1 MENNLNI
8 VKSEFKELPNNIEAE
23 QSVIGSILVTNE
35 IFDEISTIISS
46 INFYDPMHQ
55 KIYNAIES
63 LIYKGM
69 LANPITLKNYFEDE
83 KDDLDVPEYLVKIT
97 KFSTSIRQ
105 AIEYSKIIYDMFVR
119 RELIKIS
126 EQTIDN
132 AKITDLDSSGQNIIE
147 NSERLLFDLAEKG
160 SFNSSLIKFD
170 DAMKQTIEMASAAYK
185 NEGGIVGVP
194 TGLRDLDDKL
204 GGLHQSD
211 LIIIAGRP
219 SMGKTSLATNIAFNA
234 AKHIQD
240 NQKKSSVAF
249 FSLEMSSEQLS
260 TRILSEQARIGSN
273 DIRRG
278 RISDEQFDQFLETSK
293 NIAELPL
300 FIDETPAIS
309 IAAMSNRARRIKRL
323 HGLDMIVVDYIQ
335 LMRGT
340 TYNKDGRVQEISQIT
355 QGLKAIAKELGVP
368 VVALS
373 QLSRQVEQ
381 RDDHKPQLADLR
393 ESGSIEQDADVV
405 MFVYRE
411 GYYLQRKEPREATV
425 EHAEWQAKMNE
436 VAHLAEIIIGKQRH
450 GPIGKVTLEFE
461 KDLQNLK
468 ILKLIKFKYKTLML
482 TSLYENTI
490 LKNPKFIILILFIT
504 LISFGYYSKD
514 FRLDASSETLLIED
528 DPDLEYLREIT
539 NRYGSKEFLVL
550 TYTPN
555 EGMISNTSINNLLS
569 LKYKIQS
576 LDWVHSVITLLDIP
590 LLNNT
595 DAPLQERLK
604 GFKTLKD
611 EDVDK
616 NRGFKEILESPVFR
630 NFVISESGKTSGI
643 IVNIKQNPILED
655 IENRSKKEIDEHR
668 DKIKKQ
674 NHKNIL
680 EIRDVIKS
688 YDDVGKIYL
697 GGIPMIA
704 DDMMTFIKSDI
715 IVFGLGVLLFIIATL
730 WFVFKK

>member
-1 MENNLNI
+1 MENNLSI
-8 VKSEFKELPNNIEAE
+8 VKNNFKELPNNIEAE

-35 IFDEISTIISS
+35 IFDEINTIISND
-46 INFYDPMHQ
+46 NFYDPMHQ
-55 KIYNAIES
+55 KIFKAIEN
-63 LIYKGM
+63 LIFRGM
-69 LANPITLKNYFEDE
+69 LANPITLKNHFENE
-83 KDDLDVPEYLVKIT
+83 KDDLNVPEYLVKIT
-97 KFSTSIRQ
+97 KFSTSSRQ

-132 AKITDLDSSGQNIIE
+132 AKVNDLNSSGQNIIE

-160 SFNSSLIKFD
+160 SFSSSLIKFD

-204 GGLHQSD
+204 GGFHQSD

-240 NQKKSSVAF
+240 SGKKSSIAF

-309 IAAMSNRARRIKRL
+309 IAAVSNRARRIKRL
-323 HGLDMIVVDYIQ
+323 HGLEMIVVDYIQ

-340 TYNKDGRVQEISQIT
+340 TFNKDGRVQEISQIT
-355 QGLKAIAKELGVP
+355 QGLKAIAKELGIP
-368 VVALS
+368 VLALS

-381 RDDHKPQLADLR
+381 RDDHKPQLSDLR

-461 KDLQNLK
+461 ERFT
-468 ILKLIKFKYKTLML
+468 KFKDTQ
-482 TSLYENTI
+482 
-490 LKNPKFIILILFIT
+490 
-504 LISFGYYSKD
+504 
-514 FRLDASSETLLIED
+514 
-528 DPDLEYLREIT
+528 T
-539 NRYGSKEFLVL
+539 N
-550 TYTPN
+550 
-555 EGMISNTSINNLLS
+555 
-569 LKYKIQS
+569 
-576 LDWVHSVITLLDIP
+576 
-590 LLNNT
+590 
-595 DAPLQERLK
+595 
-604 GFKTLKD
+604 
-611 EDVDK
+611 
-616 NRGFKEILESPVFR
+616 
-630 NFVISESGKTSGI
+630 
-643 IVNIKQNPILED
+643 
-655 IENRSKKEIDEHR
+655 
-668 DKIKKQ
+668 
-674 NHKNIL
+674 
-680 EIRDVIKS
+680 
-688 YDDVGKIYL
+688 
-697 GGIPMIA
+697 
-704 DDMMTFIKSDI
+704 
-715 IVFGLGVLLFIIATL
+715 
-730 WFVFKK
+730 

>member
-1 MENNLNI
+1 MENNLSI
-8 VKSEFKELPNNIEAE
+8 VKDKFKELPNNIEAE

-46 INFYDPMHQ
+46 NNFYDPMHQ
-55 KIYNAIES
+55 KIYNAIEN

-83 KDDLDVPEYLVKIT
+83 KDDLNIPEYLIKIT
-97 KFSTSIRQ
+97 KFSTSVRQ

-132 AKITDLDSSGQNIIE
+132 AKINDLDTSGQNIIE

-240 NQKKSSVAF
+240 SGKKSSIAF

-323 HGLDMIVVDYIQ
+323 NGLDLIVVDYIQ

-340 TYNKDGRVQEISQIT
+340 TFNKDGRVQEISQIT

-450 GPIGKVTLEFE
+450 GPIGKITLEFE
-461 KDLQNLK
+461 ERFT
-468 ILKLIKFKYKTLML
+468 KFKDTQ
-482 TSLYENTI
+482 
-490 LKNPKFIILILFIT
+490 
-504 LISFGYYSKD
+504 
-514 FRLDASSETLLIED
+514 
-528 DPDLEYLREIT
+528 
-539 NRYGSKEFLVL
+539 
-550 TYTPN
+550 
-555 EGMISNTSINNLLS
+555 IN
-569 LKYKIQS
+569 
-576 LDWVHSVITLLDIP
+576 
-590 LLNNT
+590 
-595 DAPLQERLK
+595 
-604 GFKTLKD
+604 
-611 EDVDK
+611 
-616 NRGFKEILESPVFR
+616 
-630 NFVISESGKTSGI
+630 
-643 IVNIKQNPILED
+643 
-655 IENRSKKEIDEHR
+655 
-668 DKIKKQ
+668 
-674 NHKNIL
+674 
-680 EIRDVIKS
+680 
-688 YDDVGKIYL
+688 
-697 GGIPMIA
+697 
-704 DDMMTFIKSDI
+704 
-715 IVFGLGVLLFIIATL
+715 
-730 WFVFKK
+730 